1 MSASLDVVTQAY
13 KLAKKADHKK
23 LRLLIADDATWEPAR
38 KGDKKPKWNR
48 CKNADEVVRTLLW
61 RAGSANRMRPSPAP
75 LELGQSVVIKLRGRR
90 LERLGARGFW
100 VPKLFQ
106 VIDVKGGKIVR
117 IRDYGTMEEALAG
130 SGGHDA

>member
-1 MSASLDVVTQAY
+1 MSEALDVVVEVYA
-13 KLAKKADHKK
+13 LAKKARSKE
-23 LRLLIADDATWEPAR
+23 LRKVIADDATWEPAR

-48 CKNADEVVRTLLW
+48 CKNADEIVKTLLW
-61 RAGSANRMRPSPAP
+61 RTGSANRMRPGQTI
-75 LELGQSVVIKLRGRR
+75 ELGQSVLIKLRGKR

-106 VIDVKGGKIVR
+106 VVDVKGGKIVR

-130 SGGHDA
+130 TGHDS